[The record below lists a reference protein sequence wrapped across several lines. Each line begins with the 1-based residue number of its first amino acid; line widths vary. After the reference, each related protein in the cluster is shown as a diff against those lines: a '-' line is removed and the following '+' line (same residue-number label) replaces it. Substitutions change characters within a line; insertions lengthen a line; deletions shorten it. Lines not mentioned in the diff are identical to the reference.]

1 MPTIQIRTDDQ
12 TKTASMVLFE
22 QLGLTMSDAI
32 NLFLRQTILRREI
45 PFTLSV
51 SGGQYEDDEFI
62 ENEALIDA
70 LRRYKTV
77 NGKIDFD
84 ISKTEPFFQAIGT
97 LDVYKNMKII
107 LQKKA
112 VKIKLQ
118 YKNKNYVLDYNY
130 EEPDIILIL
139 HRKNGK
145 LIIKDCNLINIK
157 KTMEKF

>member
-1 MPTIQIRTDDQ
+1 MPTIQVRTDDQ
-12 TKTASMVLFE
+12 TKTASMALFE

-32 NLFLRQTILRREI
+32 NLFLRQTILRGEI

-51 SGGQYEDDEFI
+51 SGRQFDDDELI

-70 LRRYKTV
+70 LRRYKSV

-84 ISKTEPFFQAIGT
+84 IAKAEPFIQAIDT
-97 LDVYKNMKII
+97 LDTYKNMRIT

-118 YKNKNYVLDYNY
+118 YKNKDYVLDYNY
-130 EEPDIILIL
+130 EESDNVFIL
-139 HRKNGK
+139 HRKSGK
-145 LIIKDCNLINIK
+145 LIIKDCNLSSIK